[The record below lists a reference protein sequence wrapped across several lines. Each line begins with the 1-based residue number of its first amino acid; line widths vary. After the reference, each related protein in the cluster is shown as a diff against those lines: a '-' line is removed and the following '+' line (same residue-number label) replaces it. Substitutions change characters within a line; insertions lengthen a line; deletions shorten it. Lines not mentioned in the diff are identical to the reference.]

1 MLLHPEKHGFRAF
14 QESKKKVKSIQ
25 KTHKQLIINAIRN
38 RKILAF
44 LRAKSKL
51 DDFVDTLARLL
62 PIF

>member
-38 RKILAF
+38 RKTLAF
-44 LRAKSKL
+44 LRAKNKL
-51 DDFVDTLARLL
+51 DDFVGTLAKLL
-62 PIF
+62 PIS

>member
-1 MLLHPEKHGFRAF
+1 MLLHPEKNGFRAF

>member
-1 MLLHPEKHGFRAF
+1 MFLHPEKHGFRAF